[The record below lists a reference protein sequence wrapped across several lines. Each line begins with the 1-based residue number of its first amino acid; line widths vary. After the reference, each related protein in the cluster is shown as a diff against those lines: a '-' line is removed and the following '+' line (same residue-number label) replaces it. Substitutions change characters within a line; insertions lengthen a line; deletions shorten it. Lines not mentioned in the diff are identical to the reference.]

1 MKSSLDI
8 IKSYSNNVSIISN
21 IEDNQDDDNII
32 VYNNVISDKVS
43 LYIIRE
49 IIINSN
55 IGMYSSLIR
64 LIKHIT
70 HLN

>member
-1 MKSSLDI
+1 MKSTLDI

>member
-1 MKSSLDI
+1 MKSTLDI
-8 IKSYSNNVSIISN
+8 IKSYSNNVSTISN
-21 IEDNQDDDNII
+21 IEVNQDDDNII

-64 LIKHIT
+64 LIKPIT

>member
-1 MKSSLDI
+1 MKSTLDI
-8 IKSYSNNVSIISN
+8 IKSYSNNVSTISN
-21 IEDNQDDDNII
+21 IEVNQDDDNII
-32 VYNNVISDKVS
+32 VYNNVISGKVS

-64 LIKHIT
+64 LIKPIT

>member
-1 MKSSLDI
+1 MKSTLDI
-8 IKSYSNNVSIISN
+8 IKSYSNNVSTISN

-55 IGMYSSLIR
+55 IGMYNSLIR
-64 LIKHIT
+64 LIKSIT